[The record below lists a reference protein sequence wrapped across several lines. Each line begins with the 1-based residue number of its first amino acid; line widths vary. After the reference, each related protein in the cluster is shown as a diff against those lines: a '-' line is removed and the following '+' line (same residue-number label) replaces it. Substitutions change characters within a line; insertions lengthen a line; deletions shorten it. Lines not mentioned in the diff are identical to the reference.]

1 MISAWTFHIQTYR
14 LAMGHRTFFS
24 GNKLKISAIDEYKD
38 SDQPE
43 FYGAIIESY
52 LRCTKNSENND
63 NKVSKITWSQY
74 FFIAG
79 ILTVPLI
86 TAIILIIR
94 P

>member
-1 MISAWTFHIQTYR
+1 
-14 LAMGHRTFFS
+14 MGHRSFFS

-43 FYGAIIESY
+43 FYDAIIESY
-52 LRCTKNSENND
+52 LWCIKQNSENND

-86 TAIILIIR
+86 TAIILINR